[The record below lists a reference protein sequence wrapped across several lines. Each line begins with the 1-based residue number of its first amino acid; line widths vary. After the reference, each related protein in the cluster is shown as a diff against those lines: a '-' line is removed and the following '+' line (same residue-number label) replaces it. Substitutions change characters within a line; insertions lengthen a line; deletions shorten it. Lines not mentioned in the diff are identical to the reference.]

1 MKLILLCLCIIFFV
15 FWCLSQSHI
24 KNEKQD
30 TTSVGNTIDLWIDSL
45 NTRKFSE
52 DNEILKE
59 NVKEFGIKSK
69 KYIDGFISKMKKL
82 FKEIVDYLKR

>member
-1 MKLILLCLCIIFFV
+1 MKMILFCLCIIFFV
-15 FWCLSQSHI
+15 FCCLSQSHI

-30 TTSVGNTIDLWIDSL
+30 TPSVGNPIDLWIDSL
-45 NTRKFSE
+45 NTRKFGEDSE
-52 DNEILKE
+52 TLKE
-59 NVKEFGIKSK
+59 DIKEFGIKSK

>member
-1 MKLILLCLCIIFFV
+1 MCIIFFV

-45 NTRKFSE
+45 NARKFTE
-52 DNEILKE
+52 GNKPLKE
-59 NVKEFGIKSK
+59 NIKEFVIKIK
-69 KYIDGFISKMKKL
+69 KSIERYTIKVKKL
-82 FKEIVDYLKR
+82 FKEIEDYLRKIIV

>member
-1 MKLILLCLCIIFFV
+1 MILLCLCIIFFV
-15 FWCLSQSHI
+15 FCCLSQSHI

-30 TTSVGNTIDLWIDSL
+30 TTSVGNTIDRWINSL

-52 DNEILKE
+52 DNETLKE
-59 NVKEFGIKSK
+59 DVKEFGIKSK
-69 KYIDGFISKMKKL
+69 KYIEGFILKMKKL

>member
-1 MKLILLCLCIIFFV
+1 MKMILFCLCIIFFV

-45 NTRKFSE
+45 NTIKFSE
-52 DNEILKE
+52 DSETLKE
-59 NVKEFGIKSK
+59 DVKEFGIKSK
-69 KYIDGFISKMKKL
+69 KYIEGFIAKMKKL
-82 FKEIVDYLKR
+82 FNEIADYLKR

>member
-1 MKLILLCLCIIFFV
+1 MILLCLCIIFFV

-45 NTRKFSE
+45 NTRNFSE
-52 DNEILKE
+52 DSETLKE
-59 NVKEFGIKSK
+59 DVKELGIKSK
-69 KYIDGFISKMKKL
+69 KYIEGFISKMKKL
-82 FKEIVDYLKR
+82 FNEIADYLKR

>member
-1 MKLILLCLCIIFFV
+1 MCIIFFV

-30 TTSVGNTIDLWIDSL
+30 TPYLGYTIDLWINSL
-45 NTRKFSE
+45 NRRKFSE
-52 DNEILKE
+52 DNETLKE

-69 KYIDGFISKMKKL
+69 KYIEGFISKMKKL
-82 FKEIVDYLKR
+82 FKEIIDYLKR